1 MEWVDHCAA
10 FADYVVGKPSKGKGH
25 RIPTVKSGAHERYYP
40 DEWPISKCNDV
51 LSDPKNKERLREVYG
66 EICSNFSPVYRYFF
80 VETFGHSAELWFQ
93 AKMRYTRSVAT
104 SSIVGHILG
113 IGEYR

>member
-10 FADYVVGKPSKGKGH
+10 FAHYVVGKPSKGKG
-25 RIPTVKSGAHERYYP
+25 RRVPTLLSGAHERYYP
-40 DEWPISKCNDV
+40 DEWPVSKCNDL
-51 LSDPKNKERLREVYG
+51 LSDPKSKKRLREVYD
-66 EICSNFSPVYRYFF
+66 EICRNFSPVYRYFF
-80 VETFGHSAELWFQ
+80 VERFGHSAERWFQ

-113 IGEYR
+113 IGK